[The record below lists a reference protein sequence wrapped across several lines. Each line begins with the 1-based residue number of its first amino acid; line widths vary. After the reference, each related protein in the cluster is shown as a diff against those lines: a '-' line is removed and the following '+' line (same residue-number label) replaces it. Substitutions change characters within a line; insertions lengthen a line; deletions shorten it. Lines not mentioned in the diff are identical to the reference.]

1 VLNEGD
7 GLCGLDYVPM
17 THDAIFN
24 HSRLGPHVRYVWI
37 SKVSTVDDKGN
48 LGHPASREEI
58 RKFGD
63 KARMVFLHKPP
74 SVLLKS
80 FVKAAMSWEYER
92 QAKRP
97 WAAWGGEERASPPDR
112 RVEDRDPR
120 ANHQEGMGAL
130 VGRAR
135 QQGEDCGV
143 LVGRR
148 TCEGPPNKLR
158 SQPAMRVV
166 EIFAKFKGDRGM
178 SRKAN
183 TWYIPLLNLLSSGI
197 G

>member
-1 VLNEGD
+1 MKDVDELQDMEATTRGSEAALMQMEKLGKRDQGDSRVLNEGD
-7 GLCGLDYVPM
+7 GLCGLDSIPM

-63 KARMVFLHKPP
+63 KARKVFLHKPP

-135 QQGEDCGV
+135 QQGGGLWGAC
-143 LVGRR
+143 R
-148 TCEGPPNKLR
+148 
-158 SQPAMRVV
+158 
-166 EIFAKFKGDRGM
+166 
-178 SRKAN
+178 
-183 TWYIPLLNLLSSGI
+183 
-197 G
+197 